1 MVSRSFPQL
10 TMAGASFS
18 LRQLKC
24 SRAFQAILSG
34 SRSPQIQRISAAEVR
49 AVCGQSN
56 SALQRWTIWSWTAL
70 SVRQNWLVSFADGP
84 IRSATPVH
92 LISGPGHQVKKRG
105 FLTVMP
111 FTVKHSIILAHPNIT
126 FSRKESFWNSCRVSD
141 STSSIEETHKS
152 HPM

>member
-1 MVSRSFPQL
+1 MVSTRWQVRP
-10 TMAGASFS
+10 
-18 LRQLKC
+18 
-24 SRAFQAILSG
+24 SRSG
-34 SRSPQIQRISAAEVR
+34 SWNGSGHFELFLADHVARKFSVSVLPEVR

-84 IRSATPVH
+84 IRSATPAH

-111 FTVKHSIILAHPNIT
+111 FTVNNSNILAHPNIT
-126 FSRKESFWNSCRVSD
+126 FSRKESLWNSCRVSD

-152 HPM
+152 HPI